1 MLEEEIEKTGSQLQ
15 WPCCLHQYS
24 YTSEQGLTL
33 ETPEVVP
40 FRLTQNLIDGCGV
53 AGIEGAFRRTAEVTL
68 AVLRQHR
75 ATLVCPAINEWLWP
89 STKMNAHGCA
99 AAVFTCS

>member
-1 MLEEEIEKTGSQLQ
+1 MNL
-15 WPCCLHQYS
+15 
-24 YTSEQGLTL
+24 QGLTL

-68 AVLRQHR
+68 GVLRQHR
-75 ATLVCPAINEWLWP
+75 NTLARLHPVPCTHLPD
-89 STKMNAHGCA
+89 A
-99 AAVFTCS
+99 AGQ